1 MLQTSL
7 HGQPEEEK
15 VKMNARSST
24 SNDPPTVFAPAAG
37 YANASPLAKIDS
49 FSKIIAIG
57 NSRVVTEGTFIHR
70 AGDHFRSV
78 YFLRSGAA
86 KRSLITEDGR
96 EQVLGF
102 PMSGELIGLEAIDAD
117 MHTTTVVAHDLCV
130 LVEIPYKALEMLAAQ
145 DSEVAGFLFRAMSS
159 ALREEHGWL
168 AALGLLSSE
177 GRLAAFLMD
186 LSQRFAARG
195 FSPRRF
201 AMRMTR
207 AEIGCFLGLTI
218 ETVSRVFSKFQKIG
232 LLNVAR
238 RDIEILDIKALMAL
252 AQVRNTLH

>member
-1 MLQTSL
+1 
-7 HGQPEEEK
+7 
-15 VKMNARSST
+15 MNAQSNI
-24 SNDPPTVFAPAAG
+24 SNDPPTVQGLAALFSG
-37 YANASPLAKIDS
+37 GSPLEKIDS
-49 FSKIIAIG
+49 FAKIIAIG
-57 NSRVVTEGTFIHR
+57 SSRVITEGTYIHR

-78 YFLRSGAA
+78 FFLRSGTA

-117 MHTTTVVAHDLCV
+117 VHTTTVVAHDLCV
-130 LVEIPYKALEMLAAQ
+130 LVEIPYKALEKLAAQ
-145 DSEVAGFLFRAMSS
+145 DSEVAGFLFRVMSS

-195 FSPRRF
+195 FSARRF

-238 RDIEILDIKALMAL
+238 RDVEILDFKALMAL
-252 AQVRNTLH
+252 AQVQSTLH

>member
-1 MLQTSL
+1 
-7 HGQPEEEK
+7 
-15 VKMNARSST
+15 MNAQT
-24 SNDPPTVFAPAAG
+24 NTGNDPPPVRAIATTLAAG
-37 YANASPLAKIDS
+37 SPPQKIDS
-49 FSKIIAIG
+49 FAKIVAIG
-57 NSRVVTEGTFIHR
+57 SSRVVSEGTFIHR

-102 PMSGELIGLEAIDAD
+102 PMSGELIGLEAIDSD
-117 MHTTTVVAHDLCV
+117 VHTTTVVAHDLCV
-130 LVEIPYKALEMLAAQ
+130 LVEIPYKALEKLAAQ
-145 DSEVAGFLFRAMSS
+145 DREVAGFLFRAMSS

-201 AMRMTR
+201 ALRMTR

-238 RDIEILDIKALMAL
+238 RDVEILDLKALMTL
-252 AQVRNTLH
+252 AQVQNTLH

>member
-1 MLQTSL
+1 M
-7 HGQPEEEK
+7 
-15 VKMNARSST
+15 
-24 SNDPPTVFAPAAG
+24 
-37 YANASPLAKIDS
+37 
-49 FSKIIAIG
+49 
-57 NSRVVTEGTFIHR
+57 
-70 AGDHFRSV
+70 
-78 YFLRSGAA
+78 
-86 KRSLITEDGR
+86 
-96 EQVLGF
+96 
-102 PMSGELIGLEAIDAD
+102 
-117 MHTTTVVAHDLCV
+117 
-130 LVEIPYKALEMLAAQ
+130 LVEIPYKALEKLAAQ
-145 DSEVAGFLFRAMSS
+145 DSEVASFLFRVMSS

-195 FSPRRF
+195 FSARRF

-238 RDIEILDIKALMAL
+238 REVEILDVKALMAL
-252 AQVRNTLH
+252 AQVQGTLH

>member
-1 MLQTSL
+1 MVNPSKTY
-7 HGQPEEEK
+7 
-15 VKMNARSST
+15 KMNSQ
-24 SNDPPTVFAPAAG
+24 SNANNDKFNIPRFFEQAP
-37 YANASPLAKIDS
+37 LQKIDS
-49 FSKIIAIG
+49 FAKIVAIG
-57 NSRVVTEGTFIHR
+57 SSRVVTEGTFIHR
-70 AGDHFRSV
+70 AGDHFRSI
-78 YFLRSGAA
+78 FLLRSGAA

-102 PMSGELIGLEAIDAD
+102 PMSGELIGLEAIDSAV
-117 MHTTTVVAHDLCV
+117 HTTSVIAHDLCV
-130 LVEIPYKALEMLAAQ
+130 LVEIPFNALEKLAAQ
-145 DSEVAGFLFRAMSS
+145 DREVAGFLFRAMSS

-195 FSPRRF
+195 FSSMRF
-201 AMRMTR
+201 EMRMTR

-232 LLNVAR
+232 LLKVAR
-238 RDIEILDIKALMAL
+238 RDVEILDLKSLMVL
-252 AQVRNTLH
+252 AQVHKGLH

>member
-1 MLQTSL
+1 M
-7 HGQPEEEK
+7 
-15 VKMNARSST
+15 KMNAQSNAGHDQPTLMT
-24 SNDPPTVFAPAAG
+24 SAVFAG
-37 YANASPLAKIDS
+37 ASPLAKIDS
-49 FSKIIAIG
+49 FARIIALG

-86 KRSLITEDGR
+86 KRSLVTEDGR

-102 PMSGELIGLEAIDAD
+102 PMSGELIGLEAIDSNV
-117 MHTTTVVAHDLCV
+117 HTTTVVAHDLCV
-130 LVEIPYKALEMLAAQ
+130 LVEIPYQALEKLAAQ
-145 DSEVAGFLFRAMSS
+145 DSQVAGFLFRAMSA

-238 RDIEILDIKALMAL
+238 RDVEILDLNALMAL
-252 AQVRNTLH
+252 AQVQSSLH

>member
-1 MLQTSL
+1 
-7 HGQPEEEK
+7 
-15 VKMNARSST
+15 MNAQSNT
-24 SNDPPTVFAPAAG
+24 SNDPPTVQASAALFSG
-37 YANASPLAKIDS
+37 GSPLEKINS
-49 FSKIIAIG
+49 FAKIIAIG
-57 NSRVVTEGTFIHR
+57 SSRVITEGTYIHR

-78 YFLRSGAA
+78 FFLRSGTA

-102 PMSGELIGLEAIDAD
+102 PMSGELIGLEAIDSD
-117 MHTTTVVAHDLCV
+117 VHTTTVVAHDLCV
-130 LVEIPYKALEMLAAQ
+130 LVEIPYKALEKLAAQ
-145 DSEVAGFLFRAMSS
+145 DSEVAGFLFRVMSS

-195 FSPRRF
+195 FSARRF

-238 RDIEILDIKALMAL
+238 RDVEILDVKALMAL
-252 AQVRNTLH
+252 AQVQSTLH

>member
-1 MLQTSL
+1 
-7 HGQPEEEK
+7 
-15 VKMNARSST
+15 MNSH
-24 SNDPPTVFAPAAG
+24 
-37 YANASPLAKIDS
+37 ANANNDRSKTLILFGQAPLQKIDS
-49 FSKIIAIG
+49 FEKIIAIG
-57 NSRVVTEGTFIHR
+57 SSRVVTEGTFIHR

-78 YFLRSGAA
+78 FFLRSGAA

-102 PMSGELIGLEAIDAD
+102 PMSGELIGLEAIDSAV
-117 MHTTTVVAHDLCV
+117 HTTSVVAHDFCV
-130 LVEIPYKALEMLAAQ
+130 LVEIPFEALEKLAAK
-145 DSEVAGFLFRAMSS
+145 DREVAGFLFRAMSS

-201 AMRMTR
+201 ELRMTR

-232 LLNVAR
+232 LLKVAR
-238 RDIEILDIKALMAL
+238 RDVEIIDESSLLVL
-252 AQVRNTLH
+252 AQVQKGLN

>member
-1 MLQTSL
+1 
-7 HGQPEEEK
+7 
-15 VKMNARSST
+15 MNAQSNT
-24 SNDPPTVFAPAAG
+24 SNDPPTVLASAALFSG
-37 YANASPLAKIDS
+37 GSPLEKIDS
-49 FSKIIAIG
+49 FAKIIAIG
-57 NSRVVTEGTFIHR
+57 SSRVITEGTYIHR

-78 YFLRSGAA
+78 FFLRSGTA

-102 PMSGELIGLEAIDAD
+102 PMSGELIGLEAIDSD
-117 MHTTTVVAHDLCV
+117 VHTTTVVAHDLCV
-130 LVEIPYKALEMLAAQ
+130 LVEIPYKALEKLAAQ
-145 DSEVAGFLFRAMSS
+145 DSEVASFLFRVMSS

-195 FSPRRF
+195 FSARRF

-238 RDIEILDIKALMAL
+238 REVEILDVKALMAL
-252 AQVRNTLH
+252 AQVQGTLH

>member
-1 MLQTSL
+1 MNSQTNANNNKSKMPSLFEQAALQ
-7 HGQPEEEK
+7 
-15 VKMNARSST
+15 
-24 SNDPPTVFAPAAG
+24 
-37 YANASPLAKIDS
+37 KIDS
-49 FSKIIAIG
+49 FEKIIAIG
-57 NSRVVTEGTFIHR
+57 SSRVVTEGTFIHR

-78 YFLRSGAA
+78 FFLRSGAA

-102 PMSGELIGLEAIDAD
+102 PMSGELIGLEAIDAAV
-117 MHTTTVVAHDLCV
+117 HTTSVVAHDLCV
-130 LVEIPYKALEMLAAQ
+130 LVEIPFEALEKLAAK
-145 DSEVAGFLFRAMSS
+145 DREVAGFLFRAMSS

-195 FSPRRF
+195 FSSRRF
-201 AMRMTR
+201 EMRMTR

-232 LLNVAR
+232 LLRVAR
-238 RDIEILDIKALMAL
+238 RDVEILDLNSLKTL
-252 AQVRNTLH
+252 AQVQKGLNEV

>member
-1 MLQTSL
+1 MVN
-7 HGQPEEEK
+7 PKEDAN
-15 VKMNARSST
+15 MNAQRTT
-24 SNDPPTVFAPAAG
+24 SETPPTARNPAPLFAAG
-37 YANASPLAKIDS
+37 IPAEKTDAFEKIV
-49 FSKIIAIG
+49 AIG
-57 NSRVVTEGTFIHR
+57 SSRVVTEGTFIHR

-78 YFLRSGAA
+78 YFLRSGTA

-102 PMSGELIGLEAIDAD
+102 PMSGELIGLEAIDGQV
-117 MHTTTVVAHDLCV
+117 HTTTVVAHDLCV
-130 LVEIPYKALEMLAAQ
+130 LVEIPYARLEQLSAQ
-145 DSEVAGFLFRAMSS
+145 DSEVAGFLFRTMSS

-177 GRLAAFLMD
+177 GRLAAFLMN

-195 FSPRRF
+195 FSSRRF

-232 LLNVAR
+232 LLNVNR
-238 RDIEILDIKALMAL
+238 RDVEILDVKALMAL
-252 AQVRNTLH
+252 AQVQNTLH

>member
-1 MLQTSL
+1 
-7 HGQPEEEK
+7 
-15 VKMNARSST
+15 MNAPLNIRNDHLIDGSSLALALA
-24 SNDPPTVFAPAAG
+24 V
-37 YANASPLAKIDS
+37 SPLEKIDS
-49 FSKIIAIG
+49 FAKIVAIG
-57 NSRVVTEGTFIHR
+57 NSRVVSEGTFIHR

-78 YFLRSGAA
+78 FFLRSGAA

-102 PMSGELIGLEAIDAD
+102 PMSGELIGLEAIDSD
-117 MHTTTVVAHDLCV
+117 IHTTTVVAHDLCV
-130 LVEIPYKALEMLAAQ
+130 LVEIPYKALEKLAAQ

-159 ALREEHGWL
+159 ALRAEHGWL

-186 LSQRFAARG
+186 LSHRFAARG

-238 RDIEILDIKALMAL
+238 RDIEILDIKALMTL
-252 AQVRNTLH
+252 AQVQNTLH

>member
-1 MLQTSL
+1 
-7 HGQPEEEK
+7 
-15 VKMNARSST
+15 MNAPTHT
-24 SNDPPTVFAPAAG
+24 SNDPPTIRSIPPI
-37 YANASPLAKIDS
+37 YAVKSPLEKIDS
-49 FSKIIAIG
+49 VAKILAIG
-57 NSRVVTEGTFIHR
+57 SSRMVTEGTFIHR

-78 YFLRSGAA
+78 FFLRSGAA

-102 PMSGELIGLEAIDAD
+102 PMSGELIGLEAIDSD
-117 MHTTTVVAHDLCV
+117 FHSTTVVAHDLCV
-130 LVEIPYKALEMLAAQ
+130 VVEISYTELEKLAAQ
-145 DSEVAGFLFRAMSS
+145 DSTVAGFLFRAMSS

-186 LSQRFAARG
+186 LSQRFSARG
-195 FSPRRF
+195 FSSRRF

-238 RDIEILDIKALMAL
+238 RDVEILDVKALMVL
-252 AQVRNTLH
+252 AQVQNTLH